1 MNVIGT
7 TILNPYVHLLG
18 ENSAC
23 IAYTR
28 ITQFYARFV
37 VLYFSTALQHT
48 EMSKQSQ
55 LNQLNPQTKMFSV
68 AVLITSS
75 VRTVKKGQKATG
87 LRVVYM
93 PHKYK

>member
-1 MNVIGT
+1 
-7 TILNPYVHLLG
+7 
-18 ENSAC
+18 
-23 IAYTR
+23 
-28 ITQFYARFV
+28 
-37 VLYFSTALQHT
+37 
-48 EMSKQSQ
+48 MSKQSQ
-55 LNQLNPQTKMFSV
+55 LNQLKPQTKMFSV